1 VSEIVDSGELDSLR
15 LFLADAGRHAL
26 LTAAEEV
33 ALAKRVERGDLGAKR
48 RMIESNLRLVVSIAK
63 EHRHR
68 GVPLLDLIQEGS
80 IGLNRAVE
88 KFDWRRGHR
97 FSTYATWWI
106 HQSVYRGAM
115 SQGPTIRLP
124 LHVVERRRKLAVVSR
139 RLESELERTPTRE
152 ELAAA
157 TGFDAQHV
165 EEALDAA
172 EAPVS
177 LNRPVNAEHE
187 AELGDLIPDRDLAEP
202 IEEVDS
208 SMRRAR
214 VRGALRKLPQRERRA
229 LELRFGFEGGQ
240 WTLDA
245 IAAELDLTRE
255 RARQLVQRGLRLMA
269 RDLAA

>member
-1 VSEIVDSGELDSLR
+1 VSEIVHSDDLDSLR
-15 LFLADAGRHAL
+15 LFLDEAGRHRL
-26 LTAAEEV
+26 LTAAEEI

-48 RMIESNLRLVVSIAK
+48 RMIEANLRLVVSIAK
-63 EHRHR
+63 DYRHR

-106 HQSVYRGAM
+106 HQAVYRGAM
-115 SQGPTIRLP
+115 SQGPTIRVP
-124 LHVVERRRKLAVVSR
+124 LHVVERRRKLASIAR
-139 RLESELERTPTRE
+139 RLESELGRAPTRE
-152 ELAAA
+152 ELADA
-157 TGFDAQHV
+157 TGFEAHHV

-172 EAPVS
+172 EVAVS
-177 LNRPVNAEHE
+177 LNRPVNADDD
-187 AELGDLIPDRDLAEP
+187 AELGDLIPDRDLPEP

-208 SMRRAR
+208 CLRRAR
-214 VRGALRKLPQRERRA
+214 VRVALRKLPRRERRA
-229 LELRFGFEGGQ
+229 LELRFGFEEGQ

-245 IAAELDLTRE
+245 IATEFHLTRE